1 MPTDSP
7 KNKVAMTYNFTVV
20 YERQPDGSYVV
31 SVPALPGCHSE
42 GRTLEEAQAMI
53 ADAIRG
59 YIASLQKHGEP
70 IPADI
75 FRNQFVG
82 NIQVSVSAKG

>member
-1 MPTDSP
+1 MPANSP
-7 KNKVAMTYNFTVV
+7 KKKTATTYNFTVV
-20 YERQPDGSYVV
+20 YERQSDGSYVI

-42 GRTLEEAQAMI
+42 GRTFEEAQEMI

-59 YIASLQKHGEP
+59 YIVSLQKHGEP

-75 FRNQFVG
+75 FKHQFVG
-82 NIQVSVSAKG
+82 NVQISVNATV